1 MCFSE
6 ISSISNGAR
15 ILGCPEAL
23 YIMKK
28 YANSEINNFVVEI
41 FGINLNYLFVDEIY
55 WIILLFRIIP
65 FNKFINLKLLCSL
78 LKYMIRPKTSVSTTT
93 AKLCVNDLFWCNENR
108 LPCSVKITMQKIR
121 TFLIL
126 VFYLSFLWVPNIY
139 PNLSRRWHIF
149 HPWLVKPK
157 I

>member
-55 WIILLFRIIP
+55 
-65 FNKFINLKLLCSL
+65 
-78 LKYMIRPKTSVSTTT
+78 
-93 AKLCVNDLFWCNENR
+93 
-108 LPCSVKITMQKIR
+108 
-121 TFLIL
+121 
-126 VFYLSFLWVPNIY
+126 
-139 PNLSRRWHIF
+139 
-149 HPWLVKPK
+149 
-157 I
+157 